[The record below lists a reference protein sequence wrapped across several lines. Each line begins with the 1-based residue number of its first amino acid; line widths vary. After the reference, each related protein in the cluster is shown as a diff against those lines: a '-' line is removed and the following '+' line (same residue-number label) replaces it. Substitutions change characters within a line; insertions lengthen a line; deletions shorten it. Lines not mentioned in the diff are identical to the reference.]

1 MVSLLVYAYA
11 NGQRSSRKIER
22 LCERDA
28 GFRTIVC
35 AEVPDHSVIAR
46 FRKRHQGDLETLF
59 VEVLKL
65 CHAAGLARLGV
76 VALNGTKVSS
86 ACARVWLF
94 RSPFPRQSGR

>member
-1 MVSLLVYAYA
+1 
-11 NGQRSSRKIER
+11 
-22 LCERDA
+22 
-28 GFRTIVC
+28 
-35 AEVPDHSVIAR
+35 VIAR
-46 FRKRHQGDLETLF
+46 FRKRHRGDLETLF